1 MTFSYLRDI
10 LQIDLIL
17 KQVKS
22 YHTPRK
28 KEREK
33 GGDLIETRQEADQK
47 AEDQARTS
55 GARPGKLAG
64 RQTEAERRAYCS
76 PQEHEHNPRHPA
88 AGRMTSTGRSS
99 SMNRYKITYIVDEG
113 ETETAYITERT
124 EAAARKVFKAASKGR
139 EITDV
144 ELDDTDVPATKEQ
157 ERETLSKIKQM
168 VEELGPQSYIAAAF
182 EGCFDVAEQNIEDD
196 FACSMKQRAETAE
209 QQLAYNRRE
218 LDDAK
223 KRLKELGGLVD
234 SLKEENRSL
243 GLRLTRSV
251 FPSDLYLDLWT
262 LATDDA
268 KESRERMASAA
279 DIMAEMADTTQDIAF
294 TRAVTIYREQ
304 KARAARCE
312 RMVAGLDEHR
322 PEGV

>member
-1 MTFSYLRDI
+1 
-10 LQIDLIL
+10 
-17 KQVKS
+17 
-22 YHTPRK
+22 
-28 KEREK
+28 
-33 GGDLIETRQEADQK
+33 
-47 AEDQARTS
+47 
-55 GARPGKLAG
+55 
-64 RQTEAERRAYCS
+64 
-76 PQEHEHNPRHPA
+76 
-88 AGRMTSTGRSS
+88 
-99 SMNRYKITYIVDEG
+99 MNRYKITYIVDEG

-124 EAAARKVFKAASKGR
+124 EAAARKVFKTVSKGR

-144 ELDDTDVPATKEQ
+144 ELYDTNVPATKEQ

-168 VEELGPQSYIAAAF
+168 VEELGPQSYLATAFRGAF
-182 EGCFDVAEQNIEDD
+182 EDAEQNIEDD
-196 FACSMKQRAETAE
+196 AAYSWYDRAESATKRAE
-209 QQLAYNRRE
+209 AAE
-218 LDDAK
+218 E
-223 KRLKELGGLVD
+223 RLKELGGLVD

-279 DIMAEMADTTQDIAF
+279 DIMAEMADTPQDIAF

-304 KARAARCE
+304 KARAVRCE

>member
-1 MTFSYLRDI
+1 
-10 LQIDLIL
+10 
-17 KQVKS
+17 
-22 YHTPRK
+22 
-28 KEREK
+28 
-33 GGDLIETRQEADQK
+33 
-47 AEDQARTS
+47 
-55 GARPGKLAG
+55 
-64 RQTEAERRAYCS
+64 
-76 PQEHEHNPRHPA
+76 
-88 AGRMTSTGRSS
+88 
-99 SMNRYKITYIVDEG
+99 MNRYKITYIVDEG
-113 ETETAYITERT
+113 ETETSYITERT
-124 EAAARKVFKAASKGR
+124 EAAARKVFKTVSKGR

-144 ELDDTDVPATKEQ
+144 ELYDTNVPATKEQ

-168 VEELGPQSYIAAAF
+168 VEELGPQSYLATAFRGAF
-182 EGCFDVAEQNIEDD
+182 EDAEQNIEDD
-196 FACSMKQRAETAE
+196 AAYSWYDRAESATKRAE
-209 QQLAYNRRE
+209 SAE
-218 LDDAK
+218 E
-223 KRLKELGGLVD
+223 RLKELGGLVD

-279 DIMAEMADTTQDIAF
+279 DIMAEMADTPQDIAF